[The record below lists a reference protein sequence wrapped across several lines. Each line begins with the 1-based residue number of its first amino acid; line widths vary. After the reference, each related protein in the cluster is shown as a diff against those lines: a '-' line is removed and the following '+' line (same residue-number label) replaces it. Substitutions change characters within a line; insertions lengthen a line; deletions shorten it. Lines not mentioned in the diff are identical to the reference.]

1 MTKLNKNKNNKKSRT
16 LSMWQINLVTGLI
29 IICPFALYF
38 GPLFGKKIYVDQHYE
53 KVRAE
58 IVRIKK
64 STGRGADTKI
74 NYYQY
79 NYDNHSYKGKAIT
92 NYHDNIGEVGD
103 SIVIRCRIERPYVS
117 YYNVGDNPSIIHE

>member
-1 MTKLNKNKNNKKSRT
+1 MTKLKKNRT
-16 LSMWQINLVTGLI
+16 LPQWQIW
-29 IICPFALYF
+29 LYTVMIAIFPTVLFF
-38 GPLFGKKIYVDQHYE
+38 GQLFGKKIYVDQHYK

-79 NYDNHSYKGKAIT
+79 NYDNHSYTGKALIL
-92 NYHDNIGEVGD
+92 YQDYIGDVGD
-103 SIVIRCRIERPYVS
+103 TIVVRCRIEHPDIS
-117 YYNVGDNPSIIHE
+117 YYNAGDNPSIIHE

>member
-1 MTKLNKNKNNKKSRT
+1 MTKLKKNRT
-16 LSMWQINLVTGLI
+16 LPQWQIW
-29 IICPFALYF
+29 LYIVMIAIFPIVLFF
-38 GPLFGKKIYVDQHYE
+38 GQLFGKKIYVDQHYK

-79 NYDNHSYKGKAIT
+79 NYDNHSYTGKALIL
-92 NYHDNIGEVGD
+92 YQDYIGDVGD
-103 SIVIRCRIERPYVS
+103 TIVVRCRIEHPDIS
-117 YYNVGDNPSIIHE
+117 YYNAADNGTIYN

>member
-1 MTKLNKNKNNKKSRT
+1 MTKLKKNKKNKKSRT
-16 LSMWQINLVTGLI
+16 LPKWQIALVTGLI

-38 GPLFGKKIYVDQHYE
+38 GPLFGEKIYVDQHYE
-53 KVRAE
+53 KVRAV

-64 STGRGADTKI
+64 LPGRAASRNT
-74 NYYQY
+74 YYHY

-117 YYNVGDNPSIIHE
+117 YYNVGDNLSIIHE

>member
-1 MTKLNKNKNNKKSRT
+1 MTKLKKNKKNKKSRT
-16 LSMWQINLVTGLI
+16 LPKWQIALVTGLI

-38 GPLFGKKIYVDQHYE
+38 GLLFGEKIYVDQHYE

-79 NYDNHSYKGKAIT
+79 NYDNHSYTGKALIL
-92 NYHDNIGEVGD
+92 YQDYIGDVGD
-103 SIVIRCRIERPYVS
+103 TIVVRCRIEHPDIS
-117 YYNVGDNPSIIHE
+117 YYNAGDNPSIIHE